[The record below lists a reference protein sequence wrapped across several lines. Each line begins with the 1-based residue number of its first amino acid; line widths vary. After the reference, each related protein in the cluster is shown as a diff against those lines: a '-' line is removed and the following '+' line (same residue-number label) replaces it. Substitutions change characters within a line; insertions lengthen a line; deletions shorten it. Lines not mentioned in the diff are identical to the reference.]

1 MASGSRTSGPLP
13 RRPLGFLM
21 RYIKARP
28 WQFGGL
34 FSVIVAGAAC
44 AVMVQYGMK
53 LLVDAMASPD
63 RATADVWTPLAL
75 FLGLIAV
82 ENVLWRSGGWLGAR
96 TIVSTGVDMRLDLFQ
111 HLTGHP
117 MRYFSQH
124 MAGSLGGR
132 ITATANAAGMILRG
146 LTWSIVPP
154 STEIIGAVIVLTTI
168 DWRMGAALAVFVAIV
183 AAAIILFGVR
193 GKDIHHDFA
202 RQSSRAGGELVD
214 VVSNVWTV
222 KAFSARQRERDRLA
236 GELGAE
242 AASERRSWMYLEKAR
257 LLHDACLWVM
267 AGSMLLWAI
276 TLWRA
281 GSITPGDV
289 VIISALTFR
298 ILHGSR
304 DLALAL
310 VSTSQ
315 FIGTIS
321 DSLNVIAQPH
331 GIEDPGDE
339 RPLLAQG
346 GAIRFDDVSFSYPDG
361 RQVFDRFDLDIPA
374 GQKVGLVGP
383 SGSGKST
390 LIGLIQRLD
399 DAQGGSI
406 LIDGQRITE
415 VGQDSLRSRI
425 AVVPQE
431 IALFHRTILEN
442 IRYGKPD
449 ATDEEVMAAARHAY
463 CHDFISALPEGYHTM
478 VGERGV
484 RLSGGQRQR
493 LGIARAF
500 LKNAPI
506 LILDEATSALD
517 TESEQEIQLALADLV
532 RGRTV
537 LAVAHRLSTVSTFDR
552 ILVLS
557 NGVVVED
564 GSPAELRRRG
574 GIFDR
579 MWRLQADSLAESMQ
593 MDAAD

>member
-1 MASGSRTSGPLP
+1 MASGPRTAGPLP
-13 RRPLGFLM
+13 SRPVSFLM

-28 WQFGGL
+28 WHFGGL
-34 FSVIVAGAAC
+34 FTIIVGGAAC

-53 LLVDAMASPD
+53 MLVDAMASPD

-75 FLGLIAV
+75 FLGLIAI

-96 TIVSTGVDMRLDLFQ
+96 TIVATGVDMRLDLFQ

-154 STEIIGAVIVLTTI
+154 STEIVGAVIVLTTI

-193 GKDIHHDFA
+193 GKEIHHDFA

-242 AASERRSWMYLEKAR
+242 AASEQRSWMYLEKAR
-257 LLHDACLWVM
+257 LLHDACLWIM

-315 FIGTIS
+315 FFGTIS

-331 GIEDPGDE
+331 GIEDPGDD

-346 GAIRFDDVSFSYPDG
+346 GAIRFDDVSFRYPDG
-361 RQVFDRFDLDIPA
+361 RQVFDRFNLEIPA

-449 ATDEEVMAAARHAY
+449 ATDEEVVAAARHAY
-463 CHDFISALPEGYHTM
+463 CHDFISELPEGYHTM

-557 NGVVVED
+557 DGVVVED
-564 GSPAELRRRG
+564 GSPAELRRCC

-579 MWRLQADSLAESMQ
+579 MWRLQADGLAESMQ
-593 MDAAD
+593 VDAAD